1 MEPSCIFCKIANGGI
16 DADILYKDDLA
27 FVIKDLSPRAPI
39 HLLIIPMQ
47 HLESLENGT
56 QAETFVF
63 GHLVQVCEK
72 MATNHNTSKDG
83 YRIAINQGK
92 NAGQTISHL
101 HLHLLGGGKLGP
113 EG

>member
-1 MEPSCIFCKIANGGI
+1 LEPSCIFCQIANGVVE
-16 DADILYKDDLA
+16 ADILYKDDLA

-39 HLLIIPMQ
+39 HLLIIPIL
-47 HLESLENGT
+47 HIESLENRSRT
-56 QAETFVF
+56 ETFTF
-63 GHLVQVCEK
+63 GHLLEVCEK
-72 MATNHNTSKDG
+72 MANIHNAFKDG

-101 HLHLLGGGKLGP
+101 HLHLLGGSMLGP